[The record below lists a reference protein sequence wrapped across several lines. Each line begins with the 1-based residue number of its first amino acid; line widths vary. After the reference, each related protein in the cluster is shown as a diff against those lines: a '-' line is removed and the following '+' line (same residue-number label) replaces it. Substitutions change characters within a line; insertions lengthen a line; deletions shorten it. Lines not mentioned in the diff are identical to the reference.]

1 MLVSHSTKINCQS
14 EKIWDT
20 LRSFDKVENYMSIV
34 TSTTVEGKGQGAK
47 RICEVNMGNQ
57 EFKIQETLEK
67 LDDSNCSLIV
77 SVDDGPI
84 QMKGMKF
91 TFTVKAKEDGGSEV
105 IMSTNVENPA
115 AAGFSE
121 TIFEMMGIGLKKLYE

>member
-1 MLVSHSTKINCQS
+1 MIVSHTTKINAS
-14 EKIWDT
+14 RDKIWNT
-20 LRSFDKVENYMSIV
+20 LRSFDKVENYMPIV
-34 TSTTVEGKGQGAK
+34 TNTIVEGIGQGAK
-47 RICEVNMGNQ
+47 RTCDVNMGNQ

-67 LDDSNCSLIV
+67 LDDANHTLIV

-91 TFTVKAKEDGGSEV
+91 TVVVKAKEDGRSEV

-115 AAGFSE
+115 AAGFLE
-121 TIFEMMGIGLKKLYE
+121 NIFEMMGIGLIKLYE